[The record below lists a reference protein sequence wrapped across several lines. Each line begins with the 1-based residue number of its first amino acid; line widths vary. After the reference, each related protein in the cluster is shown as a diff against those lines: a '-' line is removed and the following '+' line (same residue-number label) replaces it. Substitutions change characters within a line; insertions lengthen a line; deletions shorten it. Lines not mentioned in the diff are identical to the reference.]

1 MKILNEDK
9 ISAIDNILAMYV
21 AGEPFEDISDSVKTS
36 VNNVKNIV
44 YGLKS
49 IGIIG
54 NDESDTRIKKPV
66 KYRKRH
72 DRNFIPKIDFE
83 TLHKEY
89 IEQKLK
95 KSEIARRH
103 NVRPNTVKRYLDY
116 YKIVPN
122 IDNPYPINLFLD
134 IFDCEKIED
143 CLKTEDMNDVICGL
157 QFVLNNMLNERER
170 KAVNGKYERKMSLQ
184 AISEEFGITKE
195 RVRQIIA
202 KALRKMR
209 HPIRRRYIEYGYS
222 GFIAYEKSLKE
233 REAEKELEDKLHP
246 QNISIDHAKRMNG
259 FSYPMITFSFFKWI
273 ELPPNT
279 ELGADLLQTVSF
291 SLISPASISP
301 SFSRDSNSIS

>member
-122 IDNPYPINLFLD
+122 IDKPYPINLFLD
-134 IFDCEKIED
+134 IFDCEKVED

-170 KAVNGKYERKMSLQ
+170 KAVNGKYERKMTLQ
-184 AISEEFGITKE
+184 SISEEFGVTRE
-195 RVRQIIA
+195 RVRQIVA

-209 HPIRRRYIEYGYS
+209 HPTRSRYIEYGYS
-222 GFIAYEKSLKE
+222 GFLNYEKSLKE

-246 QNISIDHAKRMNG
+246 QNISIDCVDFDLRSYNALRRGGVEKLGDIKSTEQIMKFRNVGAKTIVKIADKLKEYG
-259 FSYPMITFSFFKWI
+259 I
-273 ELPPNT
+273 EIN
-279 ELGADLLQTVSF
+279 
-291 SLISPASISP
+291 
-301 SFSRDSNSIS
+301 

>member
-122 IDNPYPINLFLD
+122 IDKPYPINLFLD

-143 CLKTEDMNDVICGL
+143 CLKTEDTNDVICGL

-246 QNISIDHAKRMNG
+246 QNISIDCVDFDVRSYNALRRGGVEKLGDINSTEQIMKFRNIGAKTIVNIVDKLKEYG
-259 FSYPMITFSFFKWI
+259 I
-273 ELPPNT
+273 EIN
-279 ELGADLLQTVSF
+279 
-291 SLISPASISP
+291 
-301 SFSRDSNSIS
+301 

>member
-72 DRNFIPKIDFE
+72 DRNFTPKIDFE

-122 IDNPYPINLFLD
+122 IDKPYPINLFLD

-157 QFVLNNMLNERER
+157 QFVLNNMLNGRER
-170 KAVNGKYERKMSLQ
+170 KAVVMKYEQKMSLQ
-184 AISEEFGITKE
+184 SISEEFGVTRE
-195 RVRQIIA
+195 RVRQIVA

-209 HPIRRRYIEYGYS
+209 HPTRRRYIEYGYN
-222 GFIAYEKSLKE
+222 GFLDYEKSLKE
-233 REAEKELEDKLHP
+233 KEAEKELEDKLHP
-246 QNISIDHAKRMNG
+246 QNISIDCIDFDIRSYNVLRRGGIEKLGDIKSIEQIMKFRNAGAKTVVNIVDKLKEYG
-259 FSYPMITFSFFKWI
+259 I
-273 ELPPNT
+273 EIN
-279 ELGADLLQTVSF
+279 
-291 SLISPASISP
+291 
-301 SFSRDSNSIS
+301 

>member
-9 ISAIDNILAMYV
+9 ISAIDNILTMYV
-21 AGEPFEDISDSVKTS
+21 MGESFKDISDSAETS
-36 VNNVKNIV
+36 VNNVKNII

-54 NDESDTRIKKPV
+54 NDEGDTRIKKPA
-66 KYRKRH
+66 KCKRQY
-72 DRNFIPKIDFE
+72 NMSFVPKIDFE

-89 IEQKLK
+89 IEQKLS
-95 KSEIARRH
+95 KSEIARKH
-103 NVRPNTVKRYLDY
+103 NVQPETVKRYLDY

-122 IDNPYPINLFLD
+122 INKPYPINLFSD
-134 IFDCEKIED
+134 IFDCEKVED

-246 QNISIDHAKRMNG
+246 QNISIDCVDFDVRSYNALRRGGVEKLGDINSTEQIMKFRNIGAKTIVNIVDKLKEYG
-259 FSYPMITFSFFKWI
+259 I
-273 ELPPNT
+273 EIN
-279 ELGADLLQTVSF
+279 
-291 SLISPASISP
+291 
-301 SFSRDSNSIS
+301 